1 MKEYFVICFRG
12 CLNGK
17 RKVLIDLC
25 VIELNSKDN
34 KIDFMFQC
42 NLISCLYEKRGK
54 GELNPKNGYQTA
66 GWLDV
71 FKISEIQKGYEPE
84 VIKVNSPDVDEIYKI
99 IKNPLKKAIKEKL
112 KIKVK
117 GDRK

>member
-17 RKVLIDLC
+17 RKVFIDLC

-42 NLISCLYEKRGK
+42 DLISCLYKKRGK
-54 GELNPKNGYQTA
+54 NKLGPKNGYQTA

-71 FKISEIQKGYEPE
+71 LKISEIPKGYESE
-84 VIKVNSPDVDEIYKI
+84 VIKVDDTDVTEIYRI
-99 IKNPLKKAIKEKL
+99 IKNPLKKAIKEKI
-112 KIKVK
+112 KIKGK
-117 GDRK
+117 GE